1 MRWVCI
7 LFPDLPLEALA
18 PPLETPA
25 AVYQQ
30 RGSRK
35 LLLVTNALAEKRGL
49 HAGMGVPSALG
60 LVPELTVLERKPDA
74 EHAAI
79 HDAACWAYRFG
90 SPVTYDVQR
99 HAIWVEVERSISL
112 FGGWA
117 ALALRMKSPQDAP
130 TYRKQWGVAP
140 TQSCALLMASAS
152 GGFKHGILKKEQIAP
167 SIGALSL
174 DLLPLPADRIEI
186 LKGAG
191 LQKIAEVLAIPR
203 DALGRR
209 VGKEALLALDRL
221 LGLSPEV
228 YRTFEPPDRYRRRFE
243 FAEPVE
249 TTQAIL
255 FPLKMMVGEFCRYL
269 YTRDVSVQDFA
280 LRMID
285 TRKRVAVHGLSL
297 MSPSRDS
304 ARLLLV
310 LKEKLDRIELIDGI
324 LEIVLEAERFEVASA
339 IQDDLFGSAVAQGQ
353 SFLELKERLT
363 ARLGKHAVRQIA
375 VSGDPR
381 PEASTTEPG
390 GPIIPATLHPPRPLW
405 LLPHP
410 HRIEP
415 KRLLSPPE
423 RIERGWFIDND
434 APRDYF
440 MAQDEKDRVCW
451 VYRNPNGEFYLHG
464 YWG

>member
-18 PPLETPA
+18 PPLEIPA

-35 LLLVTNALAEKRGL
+35 LFLVTNALAAKRGL

-60 LVPELTVLERKPDA
+60 LVPELIVLERKLDA
-74 EHAAI
+74 ERAAI

-90 SPVTYDVQR
+90 SPVTFDAQR
-99 HAIWVEVERSISL
+99 HAVWIEVERSISL

-140 TQSCALLMASAS
+140 TQACAYLMASAS
-152 GGFKHGILKKEQIAP
+152 GGFKHGILRTDQIAP
-167 SIGALSL
+167 SIGALSI
-174 DLLPLPADRIEI
+174 DLLPFAPDRIET

-191 LQKIAEVLAIPR
+191 LSKIAEVLAIPR

-209 VGKEALLALDRL
+209 IGKDSLLALDRL
-221 LGLSPEV
+221 LGLTPEV
-228 YRTFEPPDRYRRRFE
+228 YRTFEPPDHYRRRFE
-243 FAEPVE
+243 FSEPVE

-255 FPLKMMVGEFCRYL
+255 FPLKMMIGEFCRYL

-280 LRMID
+280 LRMTD
-285 TRKRVAVHGLSL
+285 TRKRVSVHGLGL
-297 MSPSRDS
+297 MSPSRDP

-310 LKEKLDRIELIDGI
+310 VKEKLDRITLIDGI
-324 LEIVLEAERFEVASA
+324 LEIVLEADRFAAATA

-363 ARLGKHAVRQIA
+363 ARLGKDAVRQIA
-375 VSGDPR
+375 VSGDLR
-381 PEASTTEPG
+381 PESSTTEPG
-390 GPIIPATLHPPRPLW
+390 GNVVSPTLHPPRPLW
-405 LLPHP
+405 LLPRP
-410 HRIEP
+410 RRIEP

-423 RIERGWFIDND
+423 RIERGWFIDSD

-440 MAQDEKDRVCW
+440 MAQDAKDRVCW
-451 VYRNPNGEFYLHG
+451 VYRNPDGEFYLHG

>member
-7 LFPDLPLEALA
+7 LFPDMPLEALA
-18 PPLETPA
+18 PPLESPA

-30 RGSRK
+30 HGSRK
-35 LLLVTNALAEKRGL
+35 LLLVTNALAARRGL
-49 HAGMGVPSALG
+49 RAGMGVPSALG
-60 LVPELTVLERKPDA
+60 LVPELTALERKPDA

-90 SPVTYDVQR
+90 SPVTFDAQS
-99 HAIWVEVERSISL
+99 HAVWVEVERSVTL

-117 ALALRMKSPQDAP
+117 ALALRMKAPQDAP

-140 TQSCALLMASAS
+140 TQACARLMAAAN
-152 GGFKHGILKKEQIAP
+152 GGFKHGILRTEQIAP
-167 SIGALSL
+167 GIGALPL
-174 DLLPLPADRIEI
+174 DLLPFAEDRIEM

-191 LQKIAEVLAIPR
+191 LRRIDEVLAIPR

-209 VGKEALLALDRL
+209 IGKDSLLALDRL
-221 LGLSPEV
+221 LGLAPEA
-228 YRTFEPPDRYRRRFE
+228 YRKFEPPDRYRRRFE

-280 LRMID
+280 LRLTD
-285 TRKRVAVHGLSL
+285 TRKRVAIHGVGL
-297 MSPSRDS
+297 MSPSRDP

-310 LKEKLDRIELIDGI
+310 LREKLDRITLIDGI
-324 LEIVLEAERFEVASA
+324 LEIVLEADRFEAASA

-353 SFLELKERLT
+353 GFLELKERLA

-381 PEASTTEPG
+381 PEAATTHPG
-390 GPIIPATLHPPRPLW
+390 GAVVSATLHPPRPLW
-405 LLPHP
+405 LLPRP
-410 HRIEP
+410 RRIEP

-423 RIERGWFIDND
+423 RIERGWFIDSD
-434 APRDYF
+434 AARDYF

-451 VYRNPNGEFYLHG
+451 VYRNPDGEFYLHG

>member
-18 PPLETPA
+18 PPLETPV

-35 LLLVTNALAEKRGL
+35 LLLVTNSLAAKRGL
-49 HAGMGVPSALG
+49 HPGMGVPSALG
-60 LVPELTVLERKPDA
+60 LVPELVVLERKLDA
-74 EHAAI
+74 ERAAI

-90 SPVTYDVQR
+90 SPVTFDAQR
-99 HAIWVEVERSISL
+99 HAVWVEVERSISL

-117 ALALRMKSPQDAP
+117 ALALRMKSAHDAP

-140 TQSCALLMASAS
+140 TQACAHLMASAS
-152 GGFKHGILKKEQIAP
+152 GGFKHGILRTEQIAS
-167 SIGALSL
+167 SIGTLPL
-174 DLLPLPADRIEI
+174 DLLPLHADRIEM

-191 LQKIAEVLAIPR
+191 LTKINEVLAIPH

-209 VGKEALLALDRL
+209 IGKEALRALDRL
-221 LGLSPEV
+221 LGLAPEV
-228 YRTFEPPDRYRRRFE
+228 YKTFEPPDRYRRRFE

-255 FPLKMMVGEFCRYL
+255 FPLKMMIGEFCRYL

-285 TRKRVAVHGLSL
+285 TRKRVAVHELGL
-297 MSPSRDS
+297 MTPSRDPS
-304 ARLLLV
+304 RLLLV
-310 LKEKLDRIELIDGI
+310 LKEKLDRITLIDGI
-324 LEIVLEAERFEVASA
+324 VEIVLEADRFAAATA

-363 ARLGKHAVRQIA
+363 GRLGKDAVRQIA
-375 VSGDPR
+375 VSGDLR
-381 PEASTTEPG
+381 PEAATTEPG
-390 GPIIPATLHPPRPLW
+390 GPIVSPTLHPPRPLW
-405 LLPHP
+405 LLPRP
-410 HRIEP
+410 RRIEP
-415 KRLLSPPE
+415 KRLLSAPE
-423 RIERGWFIDND
+423 RIERGWFIEGD

-440 MAQDEKDRVCW
+440 MAQDDKDRVCW
-451 VYRNPNGEFYLHG
+451 VYRNPNGEFFLHG